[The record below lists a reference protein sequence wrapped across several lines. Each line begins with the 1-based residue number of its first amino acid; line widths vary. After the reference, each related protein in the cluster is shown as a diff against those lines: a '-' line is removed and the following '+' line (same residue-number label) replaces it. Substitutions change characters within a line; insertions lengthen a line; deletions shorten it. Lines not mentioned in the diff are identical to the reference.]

1 MYNYRA
7 STPVTV
13 SDGTGPVSSSGRS
26 RSLGQEKNVLE
37 QESELQPDIVQDLR
51 AVHRNLLRLLDHAG
65 VLVHAIDLAAE
76 RLGIGAHLVR
86 GPLDKACVSRETY
99 PKPFCSL

>member
-37 QESELQPDIVQDLR
+37 
-51 AVHRNLLRLLDHAG
+51 
-65 VLVHAIDLAAE
+65 
-76 RLGIGAHLVR
+76 
-86 GPLDKACVSRETY
+86 
-99 PKPFCSL
+99 